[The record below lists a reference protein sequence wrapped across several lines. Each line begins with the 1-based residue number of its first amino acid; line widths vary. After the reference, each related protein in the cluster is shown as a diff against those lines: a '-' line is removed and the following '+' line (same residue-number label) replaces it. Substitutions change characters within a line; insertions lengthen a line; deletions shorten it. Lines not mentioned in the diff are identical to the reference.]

1 MKANN
6 SLQRRNKQKKTP
18 IYKSPGNLIKYWD
31 FNNWGLSIGTTP
43 QYFEQLLPA
52 QGTAQ
57 GQRIANDIT
66 LLNYELRA
74 QFVQVNTDLWS
85 TVRMTLFI
93 WHPYTN
99 SDTPTSDDLYK
110 VTAHPDV
117 SQFNWE
123 SRHRYTVIK
132 DWIIPLVGSS
142 TSLTT
147 SSVVTLTYKTSL
159 AGRRVVFNESAQTGA
174 GLLYLAVTSNSVAP
188 PFPVADF
195 SGRCFYM
202 DA

>member
-18 IYKSPGNLIKYWD
+18 IYRAPVNLIKYWD
-31 FNNWGLSIGTTP
+31 FNSWGLSVGTTP
-43 QYFEQLLPA
+43 QYFEQILPA
-52 QGTAQ
+52 PGTAQ
-57 GQRIANDIT
+57 GQRIANDVT
-66 LLNYELRA
+66 MLDYELRV

-110 VTAHPDV
+110 QIAHIDV

-123 SRHRYTVIK
+123 SRHRYTVLK
-132 DWIIPLVGSS
+132 DWIVPLVGSS
-142 TSLTT
+142 SSLTT
-147 SSVVTLTYKTSL
+147 SSLVTFTHKTSL
-159 AGRRVVFNESAQTGA
+159 SGRRVVFNEGA
-174 GLLYLAVTSNSVAP
+174 TTASGLLYLAITSNSAAP
-188 PFPVADF
+188 PFPVADI
-195 SGRCFYM
+195 SARTYYI